1 MRFIGVDLHTT
12 QLTVCYL
19 KTAEDYHFKQYR
31 LDEIERFVA
40 DLDEADQLAVE
51 ATGNSRWLVN
61 LVTERVSRVVIVN
74 PREFQE
80 RQAISEKDRPPRCA

>member
-19 KTAEDYHFKQYR
+19 KTVGDYHFKQYR
-31 LDEIERFVA
+31 VEEIERFLA
-40 DLDEADQLAVE
+40 DLAETDQLAVE

-61 LVTERVSRVVIVN
+61 LVAERVSRAASMKRSYITAHENSV
-74 PREFQE
+74 PSRYY
-80 RQAISEKDRPPRCA
+80 SP